1 MSKHSIYFELRDHL
15 DQPGCVVCRLAQK
28 AVRRFF
34 DHLLHENVND
44 PGVRQTIRRA
54 HGFCNLHAWQLR
66 DLQGALGSAIIYRDV
81 LETVREQLQHVSLL
95 DEGARN
101 WARVRAA
108 LADSIARPS
117 AADLA
122 RNLAPQESCPA
133 CQTRQR
139 TEELYLRTLLRHMDD
154 PDIADGLRSSGGL
167 CFQHFR
173 AGLLQSEDEPSA
185 LRLAALQS
193 KVWDELIEELSEFI
207 RKQDYRFRDE
217 SLEKE
222 GDSWI
227 RAGAAI
233 SGLRGVW

>member
-1 MSKHSIYFELRDHL
+1 MGKHSIYFELRDQL

-28 AVRRFF
+28 AVCRFF

-44 PGVRQTIRRA
+44 PGVRQTIRLAR
-54 HGFCNLHAWQLR
+54 GFCNLHAWQLR

-81 LETVREQLQHVSLL
+81 LEAVREQLRHVSLP
-95 DEGARN
+95 DERARN
-101 WARVRAA
+101 WASVRAA
-108 LADSIARPS
+108 LTDTIARPA

-122 RNLAPQESCPA
+122 RNLAPQETCPA

-139 TEELYLRTLLRHMDD
+139 TEQLYLRTLLRHIDD
-154 PDIADGLRSSGGL
+154 PDIVAGLQSSGGL
-167 CFQHFR
+167 CLQHFR
-173 AGLLQSEDEPSA
+173 AGLNQGEDERSG
-185 LRLAALQS
+185 LQLAALQL
-193 KVWDELIEELSEFI
+193 KLWDELIEELSEFI